1 MHNSTK
7 DPRNER
13 SQPKLET
20 TYAST
25 EARIDGRN
33 LKSIRAGG
41 TLRRMPVRTG
51 HRRLPHDGGTITPAG
66 VARYPSAARTRTPGA
81 PEYSHPTAIP
91 QEWINSE
98 HPIPSPWQLTS
109 GCGRPTRAFRLRQ
122 PRRSRLSSKKDLTHC
137 FVAS

>member
-66 VARYPSAARTRTPGA
+66 VARDPLGCPNENPMRPRRIPIRLRSRKYGLIADTRFRLHGNLLLVVEGQHEPSASANP
-81 PEYSHPTAIP
+81 
-91 QEWINSE
+91 
-98 HPIPSPWQLTS
+98 
-109 GCGRPTRAFRLRQ
+109 C
-122 PRRSRLSSKKDLTHC
+122 
-137 FVAS
+137 